1 MSILSP
7 ASKLVEKILA
17 QLPPAPSTL
26 QFSVVQLGENSA
38 SGFSLGKKLKH
49 TSNVLDFGGTIQ
61 GTRFGLAYLRALRG
75 LHTL

>member
-1 MSILSP
+1 MLSP

-17 QLPPAPSTL
+17 QLPPPTL
-26 QFSVVQLGENSA
+26 QFSEVQLGENSA
-38 SGFSLGKKLKH
+38 SGFSLGKKLEH